1 MAGRGKAGKRGHK
14 VDGVREGAN
23 DSPPQADG
31 GVFLEVVAG
40 KDLEG
45 ILRVD
50 GGEKAVEEGV
60 SR

>member
-1 MAGRGKAGKRGHK
+1 MAGRGRAGQQGHK
-14 VDGVREGAN
+14 VDGVRKGAN
-23 DSPPQADG
+23 DSPPQAGG
-31 GVFLEVVAG
+31 GVSLEVGAG
-40 KDLEG
+40 KDPG

>member
-1 MAGRGKAGKRGHK
+1 M
-14 VDGVREGAN
+14 REGAN
-23 DSPPQADG
+23 DSPPQAGG
-31 GVFLEVVAG
+31 GVSLEVVAG